1 VGSCKFA
8 GLAKQGGAIVRNQ
21 KFLDLV
27 VKCLIKLTK
36 VMLKGNSILS
46 EFNCGVFVLA

>member
-1 VGSCKFA
+1 VGSSKFA
-8 GLAKQGGAIVRNQ
+8 GLAKQGAAIVRNQ

-36 VMLKGNSILS
+36 VMLKGNYVQFYII
-46 EFNCGVFVLA
+46 